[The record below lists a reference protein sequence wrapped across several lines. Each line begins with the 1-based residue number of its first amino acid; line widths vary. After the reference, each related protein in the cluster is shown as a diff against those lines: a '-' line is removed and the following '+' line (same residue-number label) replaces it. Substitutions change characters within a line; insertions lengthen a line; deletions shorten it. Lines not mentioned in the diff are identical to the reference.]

1 MNWDAEYK
9 KCPVWKIIWKE
20 CHEPLTLWPEGY
32 RVLKEKLY
40 FQERLTIPSQFQE
53 MVIQEYH
60 QFMGHLGGEKLWKV
74 MLLKFVF
81 AKPVECKKYIMKVTK
96 ECPVCEACARPRSL
110 RGPLGSTPIPP
121 SLMCSVAL
129 DIFYMPTV
137 KWEGEEYDMM
147 CICIDRLSGWIVAI
161 PGKIKGMT
169 GAKIARK
176 MLEYQWRPFGI
187 PSIISSDQGSHFV
200 NEWWKTFCAKF
211 GIRQSFSQAYHHQAN
226 GRVERAGQQVMEI
239 LRKI

>member
-1 MNWDAEYK
+1 
-9 KCPVWKIIWKE
+9 
-20 CHEPLTLWPEGY
+20 
-32 RVLKEKLY
+32 
-40 FQERLTIPSQFQE
+40 
-53 MVIQEYH
+53 
-60 QFMGHLGGEKLWKV
+60 
-74 MLLKFVF
+74 
-81 AKPVECKKYIMKVTK
+81 
-96 ECPVCEACARPRSL
+96 
-110 RGPLGSTPIPP
+110 
-121 SLMCSVAL
+121 MCSVAL

-239 LRKI
+239 LRKIQAQDKICWVEALPPSLTEYTIPPAKQG